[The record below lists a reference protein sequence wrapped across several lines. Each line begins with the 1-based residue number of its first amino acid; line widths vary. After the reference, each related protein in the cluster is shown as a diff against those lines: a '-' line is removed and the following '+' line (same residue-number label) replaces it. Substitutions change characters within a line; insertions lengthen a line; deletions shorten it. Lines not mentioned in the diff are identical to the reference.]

1 MDKQKQIIIS
11 HPNGNANTR
20 HAILGLKK
28 SGQLLW
34 FFTCIAVF
42 KDSWLYVISHIPV
55 LKELQRRMFDTSL
68 RSKTKTFPIKELSRL
83 IARKVSF
90 FKGCTI
96 DEVYHDLDSK
106 VAKYI
111 HKHIESV
118 DAVYA
123 YDEGAYISFKQA
135 HKDRIKCL
143 FDLPIIHW
151 RTYQRL
157 LENEKSK
164 NPGWANILG
173 VFSDSK
179 DKLLRKDEELKM
191 ADAIFVASSFTKQSI
206 LQDFPYEVKSPIYVI
221 PYGFPNIFEQRMY
234 ESTENRK
241 LKFLYVGRLSQSKGL
256 SYLFEAIKPF
266 KADIEL
272 TIVGVKIGH
281 NENLE
286 QNLKE
291 HTYISYLQHDKVL
304 ELMRTQDVFIFP
316 SLFEGFGMVVTE
328 AMSQGTPVIAT
339 DKTCAVDFIQHGLNG
354 WIVESASTH
363 SLSNAIKEVLAN
375 KDNLEIIGR
384 AAMKTAAQRPWRK
397 YEEELAE
404 NIRNFLNYKE

>member
-11 HPNGNANTR
+11 HPTGNANTR
-20 HAILGLKK
+20 HAVLGLKK

-55 LKELQRRMFDTSL
+55 LKELRRRMFDVSL

-83 IARKVSF
+83 IAGKVSF

-96 DEVYHDLDSK
+96 DEVHHDLDFK

-111 HKHIESV
+111 HKHAKSV

-135 HKDRIKCL
+135 HKDGIKCL

-157 LENEKSK
+157 LEDEKSK

-173 VFSDSK
+173 VFSDPK

-206 LQDFPYEVKSPIYVI
+206 LQDFPYKVKAPIYVI
-221 PYGFPNIFEQRMY
+221 PYGFPDILGQRIY
-234 ESTENRK
+234 ESTKNRK

-256 SYLFEAIKPF
+256 SYLFEAIKSF

-272 TIVGVKIGH
+272 TIVGTKIGY

-291 HTYISYLQHDKVL
+291 HTYIPYLRHDKVL
-304 ELMRTQDVFIFP
+304 ELMRTQDVFVFP

-339 DKTCAVDFIQHGLNG
+339 DKTCAIDFIQNGVNG

-363 SLSNAIKEVLAN
+363 SLSNAIKDVLAN
-375 KDNLEIIGR
+375 KGNLETIGR
-384 AAMKTAAQRPWRK
+384 AAMQTAAQRPWRK

-404 NIRNFLNYKE
+404 SICDFLNKEA

>member
-11 HPNGNANTR
+11 HPTGNANTR
-20 HAILGLKK
+20 HAVLGLKK

-42 KDSWLYVISHIPV
+42 KDSWLYVISHIPI
-55 LKELQRRMFDTSL
+55 LKEFRRRMFDASL
-68 RSKTKTFPIKELSRL
+68 QGQTKTFPIKELSRL
-83 IARKVSF
+83 IAGKISLFR
-90 FKGCTI
+90 GCTI
-96 DEVYHDLDSK
+96 DEVHHDLDSK

-111 HKHIESV
+111 HKYIKSV

-135 HKDRIKCL
+135 HKDGITCL

-157 LENEKSK
+157 LEDEKTK
-164 NPGWANILG
+164 NPEWANILG
-173 VFSDSK
+173 VFSDPK

-191 ADAIFVASSFTKQSI
+191 ADAIFVASSFTKRSI
-206 LQDFPYEVKSPIYVI
+206 LQDFPYEVKAPIYVI
-221 PYGFPNIFEQRMY
+221 PYGFPDIFEQRTY
-234 ESTENRK
+234 ESAKNRK

-272 TIVGVKIGH
+272 TIVGTKLGY

-286 QNLKE
+286 QNLEE
-291 HTYISYLQHDKVL
+291 HTYIPYLQHDDVL
-304 ELMRTQDVFIFP
+304 ELMRTQDVFVFP

-339 DKTCAVDFIQHGLNG
+339 DKTCAVDFIQNGVNG
-354 WIVESASTH
+354 WIVESASTY
-363 SLSNAIKEVLAN
+363 SLSNAIKGVLAN
-375 KDNLEIIGR
+375 RDKLGIVGR
-384 AAMKTAAQRPWRK
+384 AAMHTAAQRPWRK
-397 YEEELAE
+397 YEEELAGS
-404 NIRNFLNYKE
+404 IRNFLNDKE